1 MGQEG
6 EGAGGA
12 RVKLVVGLGAL
23 LVLAAAVWRLW
34 PAVWPAIWPER
45 ALDDPAFR
53 AAYAAPLPPL
63 AGPVAVY
70 HLGHSLV
77 GRDMPAMLAA
87 AAGHDWG
94 AQLGWGASLKN
105 HLDGEVPG
113 FAEENAHPAFVPVAQ
128 AVGGGAFPVFVLTE
142 MVELKDAIRYH
153 DSARSLA
160 EWTRRIRTANPEA
173 RVYLYET
180 WHRTGDPAG
189 WLARIDSDLA
199 ALWEGRLLRVAMAEP
214 GTGPIHVIPGGQV
227 MAALVRAAEA
237 GEIPGVPA
245 RAAFLSDDIH
255 FSALGAWAMAMTHY
269 AVIYGRSPVGLP
281 AQLPKADGA
290 LAGAPS
296 EDAARA
302 MQAVVWRVVTAYPA
316 TGLAGE

>member
-6 EGAGGA
+6 EELRGA
-12 RVKLVVGLGAL
+12 RVKLLAGLGVL
-23 LVLAAAVWRLW
+23 ILLAAALWRVWPTLW
-34 PAVWPAIWPER
+34 PAR
-45 ALDDPAFR
+45 ALPEEAFR
-53 AAYAAPLPPL
+53 AAYTTPLPPP
-63 AGPVAVY
+63 AGPVKVY

-87 AAGHDWG
+87 AAGHDWR

-105 HLDGEVPG
+105 HLDGQVPG
-113 FAEENAHPAFVPVAQ
+113 FAEENAHPAFVPVAE
-128 AVGGGAFPVFVLTE
+128 AVESGEWPVVVLTE

-160 EWTRRIRTANPEA
+160 EWTRRIRTANPQA

-189 WLARIDSDLA
+189 WLERIDGDLP
-199 ALWEGRLLRVAMAEP
+199 ALWEGQLLRVAMAEP
-214 GTGPIHVIPGGQV
+214 GVGTIHVIPGGQV

-237 GEIPGVPA
+237 GEIPGVTS

-255 FSALGAWAMAMTHY
+255 FSDLGAWAMAMVHY

-281 AQLPKADGA
+281 AQLPKADGT

-302 MQAVVWRVVTAYPA
+302 MQAVVWRVVTSYPA
-316 TGLAGE
+316 TGVPKG